1 MTETLTTPNKIKSWF
16 GFDSIK
22 ANVLSKVREE
32 NYCGNFRSVCFSLPS
47 VMFRF
52 LVTLLSKQ
60 FKFHFASMLAS

>member
-1 MTETLTTPNKIKSWF
+1 MTETLTASNKIKSRF

-22 ANVLSKVREE
+22 ANFLSKIREE
-32 NYCGNFRSVCFSLPS
+32 NYCGKFRSICFSLPS